1 MIEESSMKFYNLFK
15 MSEMPEND
23 REWIS
28 EMIFQ
33 QNKEDSGYDIINTGS
48 NSFEKLCNYIS
59 WLMES
64 RMDFL
69 LSLMYRLDVTEK
81 SIKEALHPSNP
92 ANPVKALA
100 ELIIQRQLDRIK
112 TKEKYRV
119 EIDDRLKGMEW

>member
-1 MIEESSMKFYNLFK
+1 MKYYSLFK
-15 MSEMPEND
+15 MSDMPQHD

-28 EMIFQ
+28 EMTLK
-33 QNKEDSGYDIINTGS
+33 QNKEDSGYEIIKTES
-48 NSFEKLCNYIS
+48 NSFEKLCDYIS

-81 SIKEALHPSNP
+81 SIKDALHPSNP
-92 ANPVKALA
+92 VNPVKALA

-112 TKEKYRV
+112 TKERYRV

>member
-1 MIEESSMKFYNLFK
+1 MKFYSLFK
-15 MSEMPEND
+15 MPDMPIHD

-28 EMIFQ
+28 EMILQ
-33 QNKEDSGYDIINTGS
+33 QNKEDSGYEIIKTES
-48 NSFEKLCNYIS
+48 NSFEKLCDYIS

-92 ANPVKALA
+92 VNPVKALA
-100 ELIIQRQLDRIK
+100 ELIIQRQLNRIK
-112 TKEKYRV
+112 TKEKYRI

>member
-1 MIEESSMKFYNLFK
+1 MKYYSLFK
-15 MSEMPEND
+15 MSDMPQHD

-28 EMIFQ
+28 EMILK
-33 QNKEDSGYDIINTGS
+33 QNKEDSGYEIIKTES
-48 NSFEKLCNYIS
+48 NSFEKLCDYIS

-81 SIKEALHPSNP
+81 SIKDALHPSNP
-92 ANPVKALA
+92 VNPVKALA

-112 TKEKYRV
+112 TKERYRV